1 MLSRSQAFAAAFSAK
16 KALLNVNAT
25 VNAERTF
32 TFIPS
37 MYIITFYFP
46 NDPRVNSE
54 IHSAGTMLPRSAVH
68 RAAHADGVAFGAD
81 AVELLGQCGCE
92 FLDLLAFE
100 ASSLP
105 AGGKRKPIASEH
117 VVAALGKVRCADFVA
132 GVEESGEAAHSRA
145 QEAARHKTKKWRRI
159 TPDEEAALA
168 AEQQALLLASGRA
181 AATTAE

>member
-1 MLSRSQAFAAAFSAK
+1 
-16 KALLNVNAT
+16 
-25 VNAERTF
+25 
-32 TFIPS
+32 
-37 MYIITFYFP
+37 
-46 NDPRVNSE
+46 
-54 IHSAGTMLPRSAVH
+54 MLPRSAVH
-68 RAAHADGVAFGAD
+68 CAAHADGVAFGAD

-145 QEAARHKTKKWRRI
+145 QEAARHKTKKWRRM